1 MSKAKIL
8 ILYTGGTLG
17 MGYKTKG
24 DESSPLVP
32 LKWSEVHKSISI
44 FSPEGY
50 FAKEKGIIFTFLKF
64 KNAIDSSEINPSHW
78 KEILEII
85 NKNYQKFDGFIIIH
99 GTDTMAYTA
108 SALSFAI
115 QNLTKPIVLT
125 GSQLPVFH
133 SRTDAVNNLS
143 NAVHIAA
150 AGVFRLKVI
159 PEVMICF
166 NDKLMRGNRA
176 TKSSS
181 RDFSGF
187 ETPSFP
193 ILGDLNEP
201 IKINKDLILPIS
213 NSEFE
218 IMPEF
223 ESNIIIITL
232 FPGFNH
238 EILNTLSQNKN
249 LKAVVLRTFGSGN
262 APTNKKFIN
271 SLKKLKQNGKV
282 VVNIS
287 QCLEGNVESAKYK
300 TGKLI
305 NDCGVIS
312 CNNMTLEAATAKLM
326 WLLGNNFKKKSHE
339 LFTKNLKGELN

>member
-1 MSKAKIL
+1 MSKTKLL

-24 DESSPLVP
+24 DETSPLVP
-32 LKWSEVHKSISI
+32 LDWSTVYKSISI
-44 FSPEGY
+44 FSPQSY
-50 FAKEKGIIFTFLKF
+50 FTKEKGIIFKFLKF
-64 KNAIDSSEINPSHW
+64 KTAIDSSEINPSHW
-78 KEILEII
+78 KKILEII
-85 NKNYQKFDGFIIIH
+85 NKNYANFDGFIIIH

-115 QNLTKPIVLT
+115 QGLKKPIVLT

-133 SRTDAVNNLS
+133 SRTDAINNLS

-150 AGVFRLKVI
+150 AKVFGHKTI
-159 PEVMICF
+159 PEVLICF

-201 IKINKDLILPIS
+201 IKISNELVLKFTDKEFKIL
-213 NSEFE
+213 
-218 IMPEF
+218 PEF

-238 EILNTLSQNKN
+238 ELFKTIAQIKN
-249 LKAVVLRTFGSGN
+249 LKGVILRTFGSGN
-262 APTNKKFIN
+262 APTDIKFLN
-271 SLKKLKQNGKV
+271 SLKQLKQKGKI

-287 QCLEGNVESAKYK
+287 QCIEGNIDTTKYK

-305 NDCGVIS
+305 NDCGVLS
-312 CNNMTLEAATAKLM
+312 SGNMTLETATAKLM
-326 WLLGNNFKKKSHE
+326 WLLGNYNNNKIQE
-339 LFTKNLKGELN
+339 LFVQNLKGEMN